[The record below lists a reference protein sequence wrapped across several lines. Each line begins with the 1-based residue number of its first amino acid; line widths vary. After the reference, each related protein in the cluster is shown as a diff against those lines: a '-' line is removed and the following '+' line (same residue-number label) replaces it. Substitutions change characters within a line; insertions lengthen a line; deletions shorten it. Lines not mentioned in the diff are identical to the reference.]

1 MNYITHGKLFVL
13 ICGPAYN
20 VYVSADR
27 AELCGSLRQSL
38 VYSRDPLNALI
49 GGLHCNIKL
58 NLKWS
63 NLSLSDKLCMISV
76 KLMLLLSV

>member
-1 MNYITHGKLFVL
+1 MKITGKTVSGKEKPFDLKLIITEWMNYITHGKLFVL

-49 GGLHCNIKL
+49 GDYTVIL
-58 NLKWS
+58 N
-63 NLSLSDKLCMISV
+63 
-76 KLMLLLSV
+76 

>member
-20 VYVSADR
+20 VYVSADQ

-49 GGLHCNIKL
+49 GDYTVIL
-58 NLKWS
+58 N
-63 NLSLSDKLCMISV
+63 
-76 KLMLLLSV
+76 